1 MGCVPSRPSE
11 SFYQEF
17 FGERTEKRGQ
27 KKQTATTKNIKSKK
41 DMSNPEHI
49 DAKTRVVSKDHDDS
63 RELTYEEEVARAD
76 LRIYEEEM
84 KAKKAEE
91 EHRIYL
97 MHCAINR
104 NGDWVF

>member
-1 MGCVPSRPSE
+1 
-11 SFYQEF
+11 
-17 FGERTEKRGQ
+17 
-27 KKQTATTKNIKSKK
+27 
-41 DMSNPEHI
+41 MSNPEHI

-76 LRIYEEEM
+76 LRICEEEM

>member
-1 MGCVPSRPSE
+1 MGCSPSRPSE

-17 FGERTEKRGQ
+17 FGGSTEKKAK
-27 KKQTATTKNIKSKK
+27 KKQTATKKSIQSKK
-41 DMSNPEHI
+41 DRSNPEDI
-49 DAKTRVVSKDHDDS
+49 GAKSEVVSKNQVDS
-63 RELTYEEEVARAD
+63 HEMTYEEQIARAD

-91 EHRIYL
+91 QHRVYL
-97 MHCAINR
+97 MHRAVNR

>member
-1 MGCVPSRPSE
+1 M
-11 SFYQEF
+11 
-17 FGERTEKRGQ
+17 
-27 KKQTATTKNIKSKK
+27 KNIQSKK
-41 DMSNPEHI
+41 DTSDPRDI
-49 DAKTRVVSKDHDDS
+49 SAKTEVASKDHNKS

-91 EHRIYL
+91 EHRVYL
-97 MHCAINR
+97 MHCAING

>member
-17 FGERTEKRGQ
+17 FGDSTEKNA
-27 KKQTATTKNIKSKK
+27 KEKQTAQKKNIQSKK
-41 DMSNPEHI
+41 DTSAPEDISWKAEAVSN
-49 DAKTRVVSKDHDDS
+49 DS

-91 EHRIYL
+91 EHRVYL

>member
-11 SFYQEF
+11 SFYQELL
-17 FGERTEKRGQ
+17 GQRTEK
-27 KKQTATTKNIKSKK
+27 KAKEKQTAAKKNIQSKK
-41 DMSNPEHI
+41 DMSNPEGI
-49 DAKTRVVSKDHDDS
+49 DGKTEAVSKDHDDS
-63 RELTYEEEVARAD
+63 RKLTYEEEVARAD

-91 EHRIYL
+91 EHRVYL
-97 MHCAINR
+97 MYCAINR